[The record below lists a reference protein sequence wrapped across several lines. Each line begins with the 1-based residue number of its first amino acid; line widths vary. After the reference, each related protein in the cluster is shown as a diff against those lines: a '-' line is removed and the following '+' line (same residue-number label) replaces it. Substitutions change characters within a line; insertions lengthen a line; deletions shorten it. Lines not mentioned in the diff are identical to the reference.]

1 MGGRIPLYSAVV
13 AACSMRG
20 FETMR
25 RKRWVAALATAVVA
39 VLPLTA
45 AAEPAAAAGQAATSP
60 TGVTCNMSNP
70 CDASLS
76 AMSFIIKSPFPG
88 EFLGAGYNGSGSVA
102 FGGQKSSSEFIF
114 DNYDYPQ

>member
-1 MGGRIPLYSAVV
+1 
-13 AACSMRG
+13 
-20 FETMR
+20 MR